1 MLEELIAF
9 DKSLF
14 LYIYSLSGSTLPDF
28 FFSAVSHLADFWLWL
43 IVVPIVY
50 YYDGKEKKYFKL
62 LLLGLI
68 VSEILTGFLKIS
80 IGRLRPLSEIATS
93 FPSGHSSRA
102 FFAASILS
110 VQMKNRAWILYSLAA
125 LVGVSRIYLGYHY
138 PLDVIFGAL
147 LGYGIGWLALKYK
160 DKLIS

>member
-1 MLEELIAF
+1 
-9 DKSLF
+9 
-14 LYIYSLSGSTLPDF
+14 
-28 FFSAVSHLADFWLWL
+28 
-43 IVVPIVY
+43 
-50 YYDGKEKKYFKL
+50 
-62 LLLGLI
+62 
-68 VSEILTGFLKIS
+68 
-80 IGRLRPLSEIATS
+80 
-93 FPSGHSSRA
+93 SSRA

-110 VQMKNRAWILYSLAA
+110 VKMKNRAWILYSLAA